1 MEKKLLITAGILGFT
16 GVMLG
21 AFGAHGLQKI
31 LSTKDLVSFE
41 TGVRYQFYHTFLL
54 LFLSA
59 TSLISN
65 SLKKKIYYLVVIG
78 ILMFSGSIYL
88 LATDEFVFGFPLKAI
103 VFITPFGGLLLLAA
117 WFLLFAHLLF
127 KKKDSK

>member
-1 MEKKLLITAGILGFT
+1 MDKKILITAGILGFT

-54 LFLSA
+54 LFLST
-59 TSLISN
+59 TSMISN
-65 SLKKKIYYLVVIG
+65 SLKKKIYYLLVTG
-78 ILMFSGSIYL
+78 IAMFSGSIYL
-88 LATDEFVFGFPLKAI
+88 LATDEFVFGFTLKAI

-117 WFLLFAHLLF
+117 WFLLFANLLF
-127 KKKDSK
+127 RKKDSK